1 MRHLLIIPFLL
12 ASAVGAVPALAQ
24 TAPAPAPAT
33 PPSNPAGLITPYGDF
48 RLRHEFVEQAGLPD
62 DAHATTLRARLGVR
76 VSPVS
81 GLTAVIEGEA
91 IAALDNALYNDT
103 TNGVGRRP
111 VVADPPDILLNQ
123 AYLRWQGG
131 PKLTATVGRQ
141 AVNYDNQRWIGS
153 VGWRQNDQ
161 TLDAVQI
168 SIEPA
173 PGQPIAASFAHAWRV
188 NRVFGPDSPQGV
200 WRDTAISMARVGIRV
215 ADGHNALAFG
225 YWLDVPA
232 APSLSSQTLGA
243 RISGG
248 AALAPGWR
256 GLYALEYARQTPHG
270 GNLATSAHTYLLVEP
285 GVSHGPTTLKLGYER
300 LSGDGRTAL
309 QTPLA
314 TLHAFNGWADKF
326 LTTPAGG
333 LRDVYVDLGHTFPK
347 ATPAIAGASL
357 RFAFHD
363 FRSTRGDVHYGQ
375 EWNAMVAYPFTPW
388 LTGMIKGAR
397 YDADSFATDTTKIWA
412 QLEARF

>member
-103 TNGVGRRP
+103 TNGVVRRP

-188 NRVFGPDSPQGV
+188 N
-200 WRDTAISMARVGIRV
+200 TMC
-215 ADGHNALAFG
+215 
-225 YWLDVPA
+225 
-232 APSLSSQTLGA
+232 SL
-243 RISGG
+243 
-248 AALAPGWR
+248 
-256 GLYALEYARQTPHG
+256 
-270 GNLATSAHTYLLVEP
+270 
-285 GVSHGPTTLKLGYER
+285 
-300 LSGDGRTAL
+300 
-309 QTPLA
+309 
-314 TLHAFNGWADKF
+314 
-326 LTTPAGG
+326 
-333 LRDVYVDLGHTFPK
+333 
-347 ATPAIAGASL
+347 
-357 RFAFHD
+357 
-363 FRSTRGDVHYGQ
+363 
-375 EWNAMVAYPFTPW
+375 
-388 LTGMIKGAR
+388 
-397 YDADSFATDTTKIWA
+397 
-412 QLEARF
+412 